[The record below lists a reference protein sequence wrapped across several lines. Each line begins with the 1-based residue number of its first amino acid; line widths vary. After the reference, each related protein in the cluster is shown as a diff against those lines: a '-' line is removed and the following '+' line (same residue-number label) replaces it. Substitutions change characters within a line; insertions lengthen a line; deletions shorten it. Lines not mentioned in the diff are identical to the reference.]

1 MVNYDFENISVT
13 GRIAYGIMC
22 AEEYLVY
29 KYPDK
34 DWVVVFKDFW
44 EITNLEL
51 WDEWIDKTVEIIPE
65 YLFEFNSY
73 KSSCF
78 EYLTESK
85 YNKLK
90 RVYNN
95 TNDDVF
101 IILIMVY
108 ELANSHVYSSIN
120 GNGRESIYHLEKII
134 NFLKNEC
141 ITLPDIKKV
150 QMRLF
155 SEKNGWGNP
164 FEGTG
169 LSKIIPSNKVFYK

>member
-34 DWVVVFKDFW
+34 DWIVVFKDFW

-73 KSSCF
+73 ISSCF

-90 RVYNN
+90 KVYNN
-95 TNDDVF
+95 TPLYN
-101 IILIMVY
+101 IIH
-108 ELANSHVYSSIN
+108 NN
-120 GNGRESIYHLEKII
+120 
-134 NFLKNEC
+134 
-141 ITLPDIKKV
+141 
-150 QMRLF
+150 QMR
-155 SEKNGWGNP
+155 
-164 FEGTG
+164 
-169 LSKIIPSNKVFYK
+169 KVLIL

>member
-34 DWVVVFKDFW
+34 DWIIVLKDFW
-44 EITNLEL
+44 EITNLKL

-90 RVYNN
+90 KVYNN
-95 TNDDVF
+95 TNGDVN
-101 IILIMVY
+101 IILKMVY
-108 ELANSHVYSSIN
+108 KLANSHVYSSIN

-134 NFLKNEC
+134 NFLKNEG

-150 QMRLF
+150 QMHLF
-155 SEKNGWGNP
+155 SEKMGGKIHLK
-164 FEGTG
+164 G
-169 LSKIIPSNKVFYK
+169 LVCQK